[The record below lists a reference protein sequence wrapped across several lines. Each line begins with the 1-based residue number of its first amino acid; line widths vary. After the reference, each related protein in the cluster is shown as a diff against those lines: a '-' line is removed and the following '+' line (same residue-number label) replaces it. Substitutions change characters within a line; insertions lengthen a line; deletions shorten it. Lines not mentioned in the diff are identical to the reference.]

1 MQQPNFAAI
10 HRKAAKNL
18 EDSLRHYE
26 QSPGGLA
33 TEFVELKLH
42 ATIFQYDVCAEM
54 VGFMRNKPTGFAA
67 AVALKGLVL
76 RLYEYDDL
84 MNTVFI
90 PRLLALAQ
98 LRGVAFDKATVKAA
112 RSNWKAELSR
122 LKRWSS
128 FRNQV
133 AGHYGKNL
141 KAQVSLLKELDPE
154 EVMTVTKAFLSFNMA
169 LLVGLRDAGK
179 GIASDA

>member
-1 MQQPNFAAI
+1 MQSPSFAAV

-26 QSPGGLA
+26 QAPAGLA
-33 TEFVELKLH
+33 KEFVELKLQ

-76 RLYEYDDL
+76 RLYEYDNL
-84 MNTVFI
+84 INTMFI
-90 PRLLALAQ
+90 PRLLALAEQ
-98 LRGVAFDKATVKAA
+98 RGVPFDKASVKIA
-112 RSNWKAELSR
+112 RSGWKTELSK
-122 LKRWSS
+122 LKRWST

-133 AGHYGKNL
+133 AGHYSQDL
-141 KAQVSLLKELDPE
+141 KAQVALLKALDPN
-154 EVMTVTKAFLSFNMA
+154 EVMAVTKAFLSFNMA

-179 GIASDA
+179 GVASDA